1 MFVDRVRLLIKAG
14 NGGNGMIAFRREKF
28 VDKGGPSGG
37 DGGRGASI
45 YFIAD
50 SGLNTL
56 LDFNNGFYTKL
67 VEKHRIGIQGF
78 TEKGFKII
86 KGIKAK

>member
-1 MFVDRVRLLIKAG
+1 MFCNEKEKNIK
-14 NGGNGMIAFRREKF
+14 
-28 VDKGGPSGG
+28 
-37 DGGRGASI
+37 
-45 YFIAD
+45 
-50 SGLNTL
+50 NTL

-86 KGIKAK
+86 ILIFNFDFFDYQAEIYRVDFAL